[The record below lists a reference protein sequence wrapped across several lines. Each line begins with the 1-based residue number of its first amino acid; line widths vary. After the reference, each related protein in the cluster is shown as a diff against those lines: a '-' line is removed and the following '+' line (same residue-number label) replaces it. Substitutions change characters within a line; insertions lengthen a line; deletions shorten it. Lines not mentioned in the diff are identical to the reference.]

1 MTHRTAAV
9 LAAAAALS
17 APAAAFAPT
26 ALPLSQGHGRALRQ
40 AAAAPR
46 MGLFDGL
53 LGGGKDSKAVVFKE
67 WTQQDV
73 VDGPKGAGLAG
84 NVDVVFK
91 IGEDVKTTRAFA
103 GAPLSEVAAQVDLEP
118 GAPQPGRPCRLAPV
132 LPRPAPPRPGLLGSA
147 AARLLAPAGGHAH
160 VRARGWLQPGRM
172 RIRAPAPTCVFRA
185 WCCSRRAVVTSRAG
199 QADAFIPYKCK
210 KGECGTCD
218 VLVDGKW
225 VHACQTRIPSVD
237 SFQVN
242 IRPARIPPTCPPF
255 SIFPALFPVAPSRA
269 TKFWCTARIRTGQQ
283 GRLGVICA
291 CAHPRAAASIT
302 GSPR

>member
-103 GAPLSEVAAQVDLEP
+103 GAPLSEVAAQVDLKP

-172 RIRAPAPTCVFRA
+172 RIRSRAHLRVPCVVLLAPRRGDESRWAGRRLHPVQVQEGRVRHL
-185 WCCSRRAVVTSRAG
+185 RRAGRRQVGARLPDPHPQRGLLPS
-199 QADAFIPYKCK
+199 QHSS
-210 KGECGTCD
+210 GT
-218 VLVDGKW
+218 
-225 VHACQTRIPSVD
+225 H
-237 SFQVN
+237 
-242 IRPARIPPTCPPF
+242 PPDL
-255 SIFPALFPVAPSRA
+255 PALLHLPCPLSSR
-269 TKFWCTARIRTGQQ
+269 T
-283 GRLGVICA
+283 
-291 CAHPRAAASIT
+291 
-302 GSPR
+302 

>member
-103 GAPLSEVAAQVDLEP
+103 GAPLSEVAAQ
-118 GAPQPGRPCRLAPV
+118 
-132 LPRPAPPRPGLLGSA
+132 
-147 AARLLAPAGGHAH
+147 
-160 VRARGWLQPGRM
+160 
-172 RIRAPAPTCVFRA
+172 
-185 WCCSRRAVVTSRAG
+185 
-199 QADAFIPYKCK
+199 ADAFIPYKCK

-242 IRPARIPPTCPPF
+242 IRPGKVESKKSSGFF
-255 SIFPALFPVAPSRA
+255 SAQSFVDGFTNNA
-269 TKFWCTARIRTGQQ
+269 
-283 GRLGVICA
+283 LGVVGFVAEGIKEEDNFNVRMDREKELLA
-291 CAHPRAAASIT
+291 KVAAKKAAKEAAAKE
-302 GSPR
+302 GR